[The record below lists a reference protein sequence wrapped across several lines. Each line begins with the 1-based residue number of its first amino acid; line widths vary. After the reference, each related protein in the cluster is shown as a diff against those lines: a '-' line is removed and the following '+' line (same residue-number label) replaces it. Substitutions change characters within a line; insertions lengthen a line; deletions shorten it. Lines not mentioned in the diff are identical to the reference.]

1 MFKLQNP
8 VLGVDAFFGP
18 GLGSP
23 VKTPAR
29 ASHDFDEIVVTSF
42 SFQFLAKKKN
52 FNVTLGFID

>member
-42 SFQFLAKKKN
+42 SFQFLAKK
-52 FNVTLGFID
+52 TLISL